1 MVVVTAAFYNLLNWS
16 HWLGICMNKEC
27 QKILFTWS
35 FVLRLGTVIH
45 DTIFFIFDVVI
56 VAFDASIFVSMP

>member
-1 MVVVTAAFYNLLNWS
+1 
-16 HWLGICMNKEC
+16 MNKEC